1 MISLFSAVKCNC
13 GYPTCRDWHVAG
25 VAQVQGVCFTREQ
38 AEAVAKL
45 LNSMEDGAHADDLL
59 ALRDQAKE
67 ANRLREGL
75 LAFVRNATRMYPTG
89 VSAQHIRELLDG
101 AP

>member
-1 MISLFSAVKCNC
+1 MKCSPKTKRMSGGRGMDFDRQWTVFALEAENDTS
-13 GYPTCRDWHVAG
+13 GMARIAMEHNRAI
-25 VAQVQGVCFTREQ
+25 RELTERMEK
-38 AEAVAKL
+38 AEA
-45 LNSMEDGAHADDLL
+45 
-59 ALRDQAKE
+59 E